1 MRSWFSLLI
10 CLIGLALPW
19 RLRVWYAN
27 LLGWITQGAYRVYQA
42 VMKILV
48 DNLQKGKG
56 GPES

>member
-1 MRSWFSLLI
+1 MRTWFSLLI
-10 CLIGLALPW
+10 CLIGLVLPW

-48 DNLQKGKG
+48 KNLQKEKG
-56 GPES
+56 EPEP